1 MIISGDRQISYGD
14 IHARIA
20 RAANGFRGLGMRDG
34 KPVGMMLRNDFALF
48 EVVAAAAPRGR
59 PVVPLNRHQKAAE
72 VAYNRADS
80 GAATQVC

>member
-34 KPVGMMLRNDFALF
+34 KPVG
-48 EVVAAAAPRGR
+48 AATISA
-59 PVVPLNRHQKAAE
+59 KAA
-72 VAYNRADS
+72 RAS
-80 GAATQVC
+80 R